1 MKEKIHVLTFALFF
15 ICLSIFAWIKPS
27 EQISDSE
34 LRRLAQK
41 PKLSGKSI
49 LEGSFMKDFE
59 SYTLDQFPMREDFRK
74 LKAITY
80 LYGMRQLDNNGI
92 YVEDGYAVKMEY
104 PYNEASID
112 YACDRFK
119 NVYDRF
125 IKESNAKV
133 YFTVV
138 PDKNYYFS
146 SSHGALSIDYEKLFA
161 DMKKGMD
168 FAEYIDIADT
178 LNKGNF
184 YTTDTHWN
192 QAYITEAADL
202 IADKMG
208 TRLDNNYTKV
218 TAKLP
223 FYGVYYGQA
232 ALPMKPDKM
241 QYLTNSAINNCKVFD
256 WQNNKEIKVYDET
269 MLETRSPYDL
279 FLGGSLSLI
288 TIENDKAL
296 TDKELVIF
304 RDSFGSSI
312 SPLLISGYKKI
323 TLVDIRYLPGDRIGS
338 FIDFNNQDVLFLY
351 STLVLNNSTPLK

>member
-1 MKEKIHVLTFALFF
+1 MKEKLHVITFALFF
-15 ICLSIFAWIKPS
+15 LGLSLFAWLKPA
-27 EQISDSE
+27 ENISDSE

-41 PKLSGKSI
+41 PTLSGKAI
-49 LEGSFMKDFE
+49 LDGSFMKDFE

-92 YVEDGYAVKMEY
+92 YIEDGYAVKMEY
-104 PYNEASID
+104 PYNEQSVN

-119 NVYDRF
+119 NVYDKF
-125 IKESNAKV
+125 IKESNANV

-138 PDKNYYFS
+138 PDKNYYLAD
-146 SSHGALSIDYEKLFA
+146 SHGALSMDYEQLFS
-161 DMKKGMD
+161 DMKKGMSY
-168 FAEYIDIADT
+168 AKYIDITGA
-178 LNKGNF
+178 LNKSNY

-192 QAYITEAADL
+192 QVNIKE
-202 IADKMG
+202 IADILAGAMG
-208 TRLDNNYTKV
+208 TSIDNHYDIK
-218 TAKLP
+218 TAVLP

-232 ALPMKPDKM
+232 ALPMKPDEMK
-241 QYLTNSAINNCKVFD
+241 YLTNSAIDDCKVFD
-256 WQNNKEIKVYDET
+256 WQNNKEMKVYDEA

-323 TLVDIRYLPGDRIGS
+323 TMVDIRYLPGDRIGS
-338 FIDFNNQDVLFLY
+338 FIEFNNQDVLFLY